1 MHNVEVY
8 EIKSF
13 SFKKISLYVQL
24 FLIFCLIGT
33 LIAYFLLKNKEII
46 TLVLYG
52 VLSLLMLIMAYNNK
66 NFYKRKYM
74 TYIYLIISVI
84 LIGSIVVNLVW
95 SM

>member
-1 MHNVEVY
+1 MHNVEVF

-13 SFKKISLYVQL
+13 SFKRISLYVQL
-24 FLIFCLIGT
+24 FLIFCLICT
-33 LIAYFLLKNKEII
+33 LVAYFLLKNKDII

-84 LIGSIVVNLVW
+84 LIGSIVVEVIW
-95 SM
+95 

>member
-1 MHNVEVY
+1 MHNVEVF

-13 SFKKISLYVQL
+13 SFKRISLYVQL

-33 LIAYFLLKNKEII
+33 LVAYFLIKDKEII

-66 NFYKRKYM
+66 IFFKRKYM
-74 TYIYLIISVI
+74 TYIYLLISVI
-84 LIGSIVVNLVW
+84 LIGSIVVKLVW

>member
-13 SFKKISLYVQL
+13 SFKRISLYVQL
-24 FLIFCLIGT
+24 FLIICLAGT
-33 LIAYFLLKNKEII
+33 LVASIFVKDKDLM
-46 TLVLYG
+46 TLILYG

>member
-1 MHNVEVY
+1 MHNVEVF

-13 SFKKISLYVQL
+13 SFKRISLYIQL
-24 FLIFCLIGT
+24 FLIICLIGT
-33 LIAYFLLKNKEII
+33 LVAYFMLKNKDII
-46 TLVLYG
+46 TLILYG

-84 LIGSIVVNLVW
+84 LIGSIVVEVIW
-95 SM
+95 

>member
-1 MHNVEVY
+1 MHNVEVF

-13 SFKKISLYVQL
+13 SFKRISLYIQL
-24 FLIFCLIGT
+24 FLIICLIGT
-33 LIAYFLLKNKEII
+33 LVAYFLMKNKDII

-84 LIGSIVVNLVW
+84 LIGSIVVEVIW
-95 SM
+95 

>member
-1 MHNVEVY
+1 MHNVEVF

-13 SFKKISLYVQL
+13 SFKRISLYVQL
-24 FLIFCLIGT
+24 FLIVCLLGT
-33 LIAYFLLKNKEII
+33 LVAFFLMENKDII

-84 LIGSIVVNLVW
+84 LIGSIVVEVIW
-95 SM
+95 